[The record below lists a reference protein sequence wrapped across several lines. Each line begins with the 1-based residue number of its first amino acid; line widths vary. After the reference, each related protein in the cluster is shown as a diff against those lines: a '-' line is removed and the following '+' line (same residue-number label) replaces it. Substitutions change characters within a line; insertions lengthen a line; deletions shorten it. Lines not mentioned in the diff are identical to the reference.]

1 VPLAF
6 DGDLT
11 FSVEGPGGTTGGTV
25 RGAGA
30 TLRVHADDPV
40 AAWDAA
46 LGAVPTGPAL
56 LSSVADLLADEGV
69 VVEMSGPR
77 GRVATI
83 GAGIDSGLGRVLAGS
98 RRVRLGRPAAV
109 GPLAV
114 AQLRRAVRDPATVR
128 PALLLG
134 GVALLLWLLG
144 RRARR

>member
-1 VPLAF
+1 MALVF

-11 FSVEGPGGTTGGTV
+11 FSVEGPGGATGGTV

-30 TLRVHADDPV
+30 TLQVHADDPV

-46 LGAVPTGPAL
+46 LGSVSTGPAL
-56 LSSVADLLADEGV
+56 LSSVAEFLAGEGI
-69 VVEMSGPR
+69 VVEVSGP
-77 GRVATI
+77 GGLVATI
-83 GAGIDSGLGRVLAGS
+83 GAGIDSAVGRLLAGS

-109 GPLAV
+109 RPLAV
-114 AQLRRAVRDPATVR
+114 AQLRRSAAAR